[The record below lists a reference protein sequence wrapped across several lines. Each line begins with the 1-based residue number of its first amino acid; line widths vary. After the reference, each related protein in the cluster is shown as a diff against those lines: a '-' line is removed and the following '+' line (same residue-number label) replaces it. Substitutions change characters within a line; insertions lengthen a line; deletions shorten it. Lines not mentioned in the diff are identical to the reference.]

1 MVINDLQLSERL
13 EYSVRRSFID
23 EFYIRHASLLETGS
37 RVLDLGG
44 KRFPKRGRFQI
55 EHYDVRVRYAN
66 VSTEHRP
73 DVQTDAALLPFRDE
87 SFDAVICAELLEHV
101 PDPVGV
107 MREAYRVLRARGVL
121 LITVPFLFPIH
132 ADPHDYC
139 RYTDYYWKQALERIG
154 FTDVAVEPQGLF
166 WSVAVEM
173 VRAWCYERV
182 KQGGLQSRV
191 VRRLVT
197 ALVAKG
203 RRAAFH
209 REQRTQTS
217 DQAFIRRYTTGYG
230 IRVVRP

>member
-1 MVINDLQLSERL
+1 MGVIQQSSEQLS
-13 EYSVRRSFID
+13 YSVRRSFVD
-23 EFYIRHASLLETGS
+23 EFYIRQASMLEAGS

-73 DVQTDAALLPFRDE
+73 DVQTDASKLPFRDE
-87 SFDAVICAELLEHV
+87 SFDAVICAEMLEHV
-101 PDPVGV
+101 PDPVSV
-107 MREAYRVLRARGVL
+107 MREAYRVLRGRGVL

-132 ADPHDYC
+132 ADPYDYC
-139 RYTDYYWKQALERIG
+139 RYTDYYWKENLERIG

-173 VRAWCYERV
+173 LRAWCYERL
-182 KQGGLQSRV
+182 KQGRLQSAV
-191 VRRLVT
+191 VQRLVT
-197 ALVAKG
+197 ALVAKI

-209 REQRTQTS
+209 REQRAEAS
-217 DQAFIRRYTTGYG
+217 DEAFIRRYTTGYG